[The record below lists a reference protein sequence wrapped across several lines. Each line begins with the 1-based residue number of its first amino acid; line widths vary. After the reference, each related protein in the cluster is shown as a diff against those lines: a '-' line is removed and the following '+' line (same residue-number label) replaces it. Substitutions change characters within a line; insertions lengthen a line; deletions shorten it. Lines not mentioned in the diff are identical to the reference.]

1 MYVYWKTIFST
12 LLVLKLGLIEL
23 TNGTAIEFV
32 RTTEHIGVETKYG
45 ECICPL
51 SCSVHCNFVRV
62 GNYSERGWACTSHPH
77 HPGLIFPS

>member
-23 TNGTAIEFV
+23 TNGTAKEFV

-45 ECICPL
+45 ECLCPL
-51 SCSVHCNFVRV
+51 SCSVHCNLVYVLVTKMTGGVRAPPTLASL
-62 GNYSERGWACTSHPH
+62 G
-77 HPGLIFPS
+77 